1 MDAGL
6 LSLLGIWKKCMLA
19 STMVLLRRT
28 DVVSPLY
35 CSNRQH
41 QQAVEKGLRLLR
53 SAKRLAFGIAGT
65 FRRRTLNRRH
75 PMLLRTVA

>member
-1 MDAGL
+1 MWSAPCTAATGSINKL
-6 LSLLGIWKKCMLA
+6 WKK
-19 STMVLLRRT
+19 
-28 DVVSPLY
+28 D
-35 CSNRQH
+35 
-41 QQAVEKGLRLLR
+41 EKGLRLLR